1 MIIVLKDR
9 KQKRLSTFR
18 HLLLTAVVMKVLR
31 PDLVA
36 LGLKL
41 SMFFIRIR
49 ARDWS
54 RTTFL
59 FQFKHI

>member
-41 SMFFIRIR
+41 SMFFRIR